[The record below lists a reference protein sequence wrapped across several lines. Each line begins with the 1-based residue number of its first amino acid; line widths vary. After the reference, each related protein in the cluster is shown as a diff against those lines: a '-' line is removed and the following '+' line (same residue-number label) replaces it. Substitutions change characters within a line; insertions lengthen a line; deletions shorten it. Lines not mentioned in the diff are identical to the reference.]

1 MFILEIK
8 CPANDT
14 MWKKK
19 QKTKNQKKK
28 KKNNFKRPFTNFADP
43 HQSALKVEV
52 LEPLFFFHNDRYKR
66 EVYLKGQ

>member
-1 MFILEIK
+1 MFILETK

-14 MWKKK
+14 MWKK
-19 QKTKNQKKK
+19 KKK

-52 LEPLFFFHNDRYKR
+52 LEPLFFFFIMIGI
-66 EVYLKGQ
+66 KGSYI